1 MGMPVGGGAAG
12 SKGVLQSAVEP
23 LYQPVGLG
31 VVGGC
36 GAVADVEEAAESGPQ
51 RGGKL
56 SASVAGDGLGDTKA
70 LDPSREEGRCALR
83 RRRPRQRHRLWPPAG
98 TVYNSKKV
106 CIRT

>member
-1 MGMPVGGGAAG
+1 MVSGG
-12 SKGVLQSAVEP
+12 
-23 LYQPVGLG
+23 
-31 VVGGC
+31 

-56 SASVAGDGLGDTKA
+56 CASVAGDCLGDPKT
-70 LDPSREEGRCALR
+70 LDPAREEGRCTLR